1 MKASL
6 FILMAIFLPYFAF
19 GNQQQANVAVTMM
32 NNNNRGLQLQL
43 SRRIQQYRQM
53 SQLENLRAKGNNGK
67 TMKVLLPKLVFWRK
81 KRQEQIQRQRM
92 QQCIKVLN
100 EQICNNR
107 GSFYQWGKII
117 AQRIRN
123 GDFQSS
129 PSPSLPS
136 NLPRSFVVVQG

>member
-1 MKASL
+1 MKPAL
-6 FILMAIFLPYFAF
+6 LIFMAILPCFAF
-19 GNQQQANVAVTMM
+19 SDQQQANVASIM
-32 NNNNRGLQLQL
+32 NDRRLQLVM

-53 SQLENLRAKGNNGK
+53 SQLENLRAKGNGK
-67 TMKVLLPKLVFWRK
+67 AMKILLPKLVFWRK

-123 GDFQSS
+123 GEFQGS
-129 PSPSLPS
+129 PSTSSS
-136 NLPRSFVVVQG
+136 NLPRTFIVQG